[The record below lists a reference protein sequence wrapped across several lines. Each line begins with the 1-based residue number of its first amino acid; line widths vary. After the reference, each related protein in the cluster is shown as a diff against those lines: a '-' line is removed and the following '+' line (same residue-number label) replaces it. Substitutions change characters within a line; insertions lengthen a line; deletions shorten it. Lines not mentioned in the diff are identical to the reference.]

1 MEDFLDIPVLIAIGV
16 IIFVLYRFRSVLG
29 TRTGNERPP
38 VERRDASKPAPK
50 PGDETVVQMR
60 PRPTPAPDD
69 DVERRARKLETE
81 IEQFSH
87 GDASV
92 ASGLRAIAE
101 ADGSFGPKSFVE
113 GAKSAYEMIVTA
125 FAQGDRAT
133 LKMLL

>member
-60 PRPTPAPDD
+60 PRP
-69 DVERRARKLETE
+69 VEPPQKIPSCFPSWRDKANDSR
-81 IEQFSH
+81 
-87 GDASV
+87 SV
-92 ASGLRAIAE
+92 MLIISSMIILPIHKIITGSKAATMRQN
-101 ADGSFGPKSFVE
+101 ADTKKSFLLVFQI
-113 GAKSAYEMIVTA
+113 S
-125 FAQGDRAT
+125 
-133 LKMLL
+133 LKKRGI